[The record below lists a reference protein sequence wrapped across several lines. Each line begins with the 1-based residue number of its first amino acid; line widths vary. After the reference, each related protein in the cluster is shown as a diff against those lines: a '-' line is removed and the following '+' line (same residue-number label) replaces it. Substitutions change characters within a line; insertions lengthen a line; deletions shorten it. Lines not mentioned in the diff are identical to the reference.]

1 MQPCPTCGGM
11 GIDANGYCTQCQTYR
26 GLPQT
31 PASGAPYHDAPY
43 SGAPYGQSPP
53 GAAPYGGYPTS
64 GPGYGQQPTSGP
76 AYGQPTSGSA
86 YGQPTS
92 GPGYAQPAAYPQPTS
107 GGAPMAYPAATYGGA
122 YGAPTAPPKK
132 RSGFM
137 VPLLAL
143 SGVLVLLVVA
153 IVVVVLVKNS
163 GDSGGTDNNPP
174 VADGSSSAAA
184 SLVDK
189 CVVGTWEM
197 TAYTEQVP
205 VDGVGNVPFKLD
217 GKGATLTFSK
227 DGKGVQDFG
236 DGTNFVGAVSASGT
250 SVDVNLKI
258 TGALKYD
265 FRTNDGVMS
274 YSHLTSDAK
283 YTISSAVT
291 TPTAEDTLPG
301 SSDPS
306 KYNCDGSK
314 MTMSTSSYSSEL
326 HKTSD
331 DVN

>member
-31 PASGAPYHDAPY
+31 PSSGVPYSDAPY
-43 SGAPYGQSPP
+43 SGAPYGQNP

-64 GPGYGQQPTSGP
+64 GPGYGQ
-76 AYGQPTSGSA
+76 
-86 YGQPTS
+86 PTS
-92 GPGYAQPAAYPQPTS
+92 GPGYQQPAYGQPQPTS
-107 GGAPMAYPAATYGGA
+107 GGSPMAYPAATYGGA
-122 YGAPTAPPKK
+122 YGAPAAPPKK

-163 GDSGGTDNNPP
+163 GEDKGGGGTANPT
-174 VADGSSSAAA
+174 AAA
-184 SLVDK
+184 GSDDPQKSLVDQ

-197 TAYTEQVP
+197 TSYTEQVP
-205 VDGVGNVPFKLD
+205 VEGVGNVPFKLD
-217 GKGATLTFSK
+217 GKGAVLTFSK

-236 DGTNFVGAVSASGT
+236 DGTNFVGTVTVSGT
-250 SVDVNLKI
+250 SADVNLKI

-274 YSHLTSDAK
+274 YSNLSSEAK

-291 TPTAEDTLPG
+291 TESEEDTLPG
-301 SSDPS
+301 STDPS
-306 KYNCDGSK
+306 KYNCNGSR

-326 HKTSD
+326 RKTSD
-331 DVN
+331 TVTN

>member
-31 PASGAPYHDAPY
+31 PSSGVPYGDAPY
-43 SGAPYGQSPP
+43 SGAPYGQTPP
-53 GAAPYGGYPTS
+53 GASPYGGYPTS
-64 GPGYGQQPTSGP
+64 GPGYGQPTSGP
-76 AYGQPTSGSA
+76 AYGQPTSGPG
-86 YGQPTS
+86 YGQPA
-92 GPGYAQPAAYPQPTS
+92 GYAQPTS
-107 GGAPMAYPAATYGGA
+107 GGAPMAYPATTYGGN

-163 GDSGGTDNNPP
+163 GDSGDTNNPP
-174 VADGSSSAAA
+174 LAGGSTSAAA

-236 DGTNFVGAVSASGT
+236 DGTNFVGSVSTSGT

-274 YSHLTSDAK
+274 YSHLNSQAK

-291 TPTAEDTLPG
+291 TPTAEETLPG

-306 KYNCDGSK
+306 KYSCDGSK
-314 MTMSTSSYSSEL
+314 MTMSTSSYSTEL

-331 DVN
+331 DVTN

>member
-31 PASGAPYHDAPY
+31 PSSGAPYHDAPY
-43 SGAPYGQSPP
+43 SGAPYGQNPP
-53 GAAPYGGYPTS
+53 GGAPYGGYPTS
-64 GPGYGQQPTSGP
+64 GPGYSQPTSGP
-76 AYGQPTSGSA
+76 G

-107 GGAPMAYPAATYGGA
+107 GGAPMAYPAATYGGS

-163 GDSGGTDNNPP
+163 GGSGGSDNPP
-174 VADGSSSAAA
+174 VAGSSTSAEA

-236 DGTNFVGAVSASGT
+236 DGTNFVGAVSSSGT

-274 YSHLTSDAK
+274 YSHLTSEAK
-283 YTISSAVT
+283 YTISSAAT
-291 TPTAEDTLPG
+291 TPTAEETLPG

-306 KYNCDGSK
+306 KYNCNGSK

-331 DVN
+331 DVGN

>member
-31 PASGAPYHDAPY
+31 PSSGAPYSGPPY
-43 SGAPYGQSPP
+43 SGAPYGQQPQSGP
-53 GAAPYGGYPTS
+53 PYGGYPTS
-64 GPGYGQQPTSGP
+64 GPGYGQPTSGP
-76 AYGQPTSGSA
+76 AYQPPAG
-86 YGQPTS
+86 GPT
-92 GPGYAQPAAYPQPTS
+92 GYAQPTS
-107 GGAPMAYPAATYGGA
+107 GGAPMAYPAATYGGS
-122 YGAPTAPPKK
+122 YGAPPAPTKK
-132 RSGFM
+132 RSGYM

-163 GDSGGTDNNPP
+163 GDSGGTITDPP
-174 VADGSSSAAA
+174 VAGGETTPGK
-184 SLVDK
+184 SLVDE

-197 TAYTEQVP
+197 TAYTESVP
-205 VDGVGNVPFKLD
+205 VDGVGSVPFKLD
-217 GKGATLTFSK
+217 GKGATMTFTK

-236 DGTNFVGAVSASGT
+236 DGTNFVGTVTVSGT
-250 SVDVNLKI
+250 SADVNLKI
-258 TGALKYD
+258 RGPVRYD

-274 YSHLTSDAK
+274 YSNLTSEAK
-283 YTISSAVT
+283 YTVSSPAT
-291 TPTAEDTLPG
+291 TQTEEDDLPG

-306 KYNCDGSK
+306 KYSCNGSK
-314 MTMSTSSYSSEL
+314 MTMSTSSYSTEL

-331 DVN
+331 TVS